1 MVFPNT
7 NSEEKTLSLQRM
19 KISFNTNNK
28 SLVTK
33 TPKIQL

>member
-1 MVFPNT
+1 
-7 NSEEKTLSLQRM
+7 M

-33 TPKIQL
+33 TPKIQLWYNIWKC